1 MIALAKKEKLLEGYV
16 YRTPKEENEILTRV
30 GCGTPMG
37 ELLRCYW
44 WPVGISADL
53 KNKPTFIRVLGEE
66 LVLFRDGKGRPGVL
80 GAYCSHRRANL
91 CLGYV
96 EEKGLRCRYHG
107 WLYDTGGKVL
117 QIPGEPPGS
126 QLKESVHHLAY
137 PAEELGGLIFAYLGP
152 QPAPLLPRFSFLVG
166 EGEVYVTIQGFQ
178 NCNWLQ
184 CVENGIDPLHPSFTH
199 GGAWPD
205 IRETEPDMWFEETEY
220 GLVYKAL
227 RPGPKEGTYNYRE
240 HHLLMPGI
248 SCGGSGGRYLESGGG
263 TPVSAARWSVPID
276 DTHTLLVRARF
287 KPADNPGKYEGD
299 PFTKR
304 YKPLAPVIEPY
315 NEYKESDHPTLG
327 YDIPPLHFIEDGVV
341 VDSLGPIVEREK
353 EYLSS
358 VIDAGIIRLRRMYLR
373 EIEKT
378 KAGLEPKGV
387 IRDPAKNQIMVVP
400 AYERWVSEAERKQ
413 IRATA
418 RPLSE
423 KGELS

>member
-1 MIALAKKEKLLEGYV
+1 MIALAKKEKPLEGYV

-152 QPAPLLPRFSFLVG
+152 QPARFLPRFDFLAG
-166 EGEVYVTIQGFQ
+166 EGDHYAIIQGFA

-184 CVENGIDPLHPSFTH
+184 CVENGLDPYHVSFLH
-199 GGAWPD
+199 GYEGASWSD
-205 IRETEPDMWFEETEY
+205 LGVEPDMSFEETDY
-220 GLVYKAL
+220 GLVYKAF
-227 RPGPKEGTYNYRE
+227 RPTGKAGTYNYRE

-248 SCGGSGGRYLESGGG
+248 SCGGSGGRLLEGSGG
-263 TPVSAARWSVPID
+263 TPQTSARWSVPID
-276 DTHTLLVRARF
+276 DTHTMLVRVRF
-287 KPADNPGKYEGD
+287 KPGDNPGQFKKGPLTAD
-299 PFTKR
+299 W
-304 YKPLAPVIEPY
+304 KPIRIEPY
-315 NEYKESDHPTLG
+315 KEYRESDTPTLG
-327 YDIPPLHFIEDGVV
+327 YDLPPVPVTEDAILL
-341 VDSLGPIVEREK
+341 DSLPSIADREN

-358 VIDAGIIRLRRMYLR
+358 IVDEGIIKIRKMYLKA
-373 EIEKT
+373 IEDLR
-378 KAGLEPKGV
+378 AGGDPKGV
-387 IRDPAKNQIMVVP
+387 IRDPLGNQLIRIP
-400 AYERWVSEAERKQ
+400 AYERWVSETERKQ
-413 IRATA
+413 LLGVKA
-418 RPLSE
+418 R
-423 KGELS
+423 